1 MNINRRYQLSTDF
14 GPRSPDLVPGQ
25 PLYLHGSGYPGGKI
39 VNSAAFAVPPNL
51 QDGDLGRNVLRGFG
65 AWQIDFSLHR
75 EVPLSDHLHL
85 EFRVETFNILNHPNF
100 GDPSAPGAPGVILLG
115 SGAGFGTSGQ
125 TLANS
130 LWPRQCLGPIESS
143 LSDWWAADN
152 SIRGPSAFLESPRA
166 THTKTSFLHVM

>member
-1 MNINRRYQLSTDF
+1 M
-14 GPRSPDLVPGQ
+14 
-25 PLYLHGSGYPGGKI
+25 
-39 VNSAAFAVPPNL
+39 NSAAFAVPPNL

-65 AWQIDFSLHR
+65 TWQIDFSLHR

-130 LWPRQCLGPIESS
+130 LGPYNVLGQLGPVFQIG
-143 LSDWWAADN
+143 
-152 SIRGPSAFLESPRA
+152 GPRTIQFAVRLRF
-166 THTKTSFLHVM
+166 

>member
-1 MNINRRYQLSTDF
+1 
-14 GPRSPDLVPGQ
+14 
-25 PLYLHGSGYPGGKI
+25 
-39 VNSAAFAVPPNL
+39 
-51 QDGDLGRNVLRGFG
+51 
-65 AWQIDFSLHR
+65 
-75 EVPLSDHLHL
+75 VPLSDHLHL

-130 LWPRQCLGPIESS
+130 LGPDNVLGQLSPVFQIGGPRTIQFAVRLRCKQPRPRQCLGPIESS

-152 SIRGPSAFLESPRA
+152 SIRGPSAFRKSPSDPHENQLPARYVIA
-166 THTKTSFLHVM
+166 GHASFWILVGDKYEH